1 MLEFP
6 ILLADIGGTN
16 ARFAVLP
23 APGKGL
29 VRLAPALTSS
39 ASDPLPV
46 IRAAAGGAS
55 GPRPR
60 SAFLA
65 VAARVDGTV
74 VELTNAGWVLD
85 AGQVGIALGLSA
97 VALVNDYVPVAAA
110 CAVLREGQGGG
121 LERIGPALPAG
132 AGARVVL
139 GPGTGFGAAA
149 LLPLEAQSAILSS
162 EAGHVELGPSND
174 AEMAVWPHIESVAGR
189 VTVEAVL
196 SGPGL
201 HRLYRAVCRSRDA
214 AVRCD
219 RPSGV
224 VDAALAGRDEAAA
237 AALRLFVR
245 LLGRFAGDL
254 ALMFAATGGVFIAG
268 GIAPAIL
275 RVLSEGEFRHAF
287 ERKAPHEAVMRRT
300 PTFVIGHPDPALE
313 GLAAIASAP
322 ERFIFDAKSWTG

>member
-23 APGKGL
+23 APGEAL
-29 VRLAPALTSS
+29 IRLAPALTAS

-46 IRAAAGGAS
+46 IRTAVDGAP
-55 GPRPR
+55 GQRPR

-74 VELTNAGWVLD
+74 VDLMNAGWVLD
-85 AGQVGIALGLSA
+85 AGRVGAALGLSP

-110 CAVLREGQGGG
+110 CAVLREGEGGG
-121 LERIGPALPAG
+121 LERIGPALPARP
-132 AGARVVL
+132 GARLVL

-149 LLPLEAQSAILSS
+149 LLPLGPRSAMLSS
-162 EAGHVELGPSND
+162 EAGHVELGPSTAD
-174 AEMAVWPHIESVAGR
+174 ELALWPHIEPVAGR
-189 VTVEAVL
+189 VTAEAVL

-214 AVRCD
+214 TARCD
-219 RPSGV
+219 TPSAV
-224 VDAALAGRDEAAA
+224 VDAALTGGDEAAA

-254 ALMFAATGGVFIAG
+254 ALTFAATGGVFIAG
-268 GIAPAIL
+268 GIAPTIIGIL
-275 RVLSEGEFRHAF
+275 AEGEFRRAF

-300 PTFVIGHPDPALE
+300 PTFVIRHPDPALE

-322 ERFIFDAKSWTG
+322 ERFIFDVRSWTR